1 MRGAVMKTSMALTLA
16 MVLFSTLAISQTVSF
31 ASANFRP
38 WEPLLVTIDV
48 ESPIYGDYYPSNDT
62 WLNFTVVK
70 TADWINKTNSQIKF
84 VAYCVDGYC
93 DGVADE
99 KEIIV
104 EVHDPLGDVNAP
116 SSFIFSLRLGGLK
129 EGQHTIN
136 VLVKGI
142 YEDTAFE
149 RQSWGESFLV
159 DDGVPPKISLLSA
172 ENKTYSTANIPLTY
186 STNGQVARVTYALDG
201 KYVSYLSGNM
211 TLTDLSQGSH
221 TIAVYAY
228 DVAGNQVSDTVYFTV
243 SPLPVVLTLVIA
255 AVVAV
260 SGITL
265 FVYFK
270 KRQRNKNP

>member
-1 MRGAVMKTSMALTLA
+1 MKTSMALTLA
-16 MVLFSTLAISQTVSF
+16 MVLFSTVAISQTVSF

-38 WEPLLVTIDV
+38 WEPLLATIDI
-48 ESPIYGDYYPSNDT
+48 ESPINGVNYPSNDT

-70 TADWINKTNSQIKF
+70 TSDWINKTNSDIEF

-104 EVHDPLGDVNAP
+104 EVQDPLGDANAP
-116 SSFIFSLRLGGLK
+116 SSFSFSFRLGGLK
-129 EGQHTIN
+129 EGQHTVN
-136 VLVKGI
+136 VLVKGV
-142 YEDTAFE
+142 YEDTAFD
-149 RQSWGESFLV
+149 RQSWGESFSV

-186 STNGQVARVTYALDG
+186 STNEQVARVTYALDG
-201 KYVSYLSGNM
+201 KYVSYLSGNI
-211 TLTDLSQGSH
+211 TLTDLSEGLH

-228 DVAGNQVSDTVYFTV
+228 DVAGNHVSDIVYFTV
-243 SPLPVVLTLVIA
+243 SPLPVVLTLVLA

-265 FVYFK
+265 FVFFK